1 MFYSLM
7 PLGPSLGV
15 EVSGID
21 LAEPIDAEVGAA
33 LSEAL
38 AVHLALVFR
47 NQSLTPEQYLQ
58 AAAIFGPPMR
68 RPAAQRAMPGYP
80 DIDLW
85 HRSGRRAGET
95 WHTDHADR
103 ECPPAA
109 TLLYGVEAPSA
120 GGATSI
126 ASMRAAFADLPDE
139 ERRHLAG
146 LRTVNSLDRE
156 RPRDF
161 EKGASEKYG
170 EPVVHPMVRTHP
182 VHETPAVFF
191 HIDQVMH
198 IEGMTPETSQA
209 YMRELLDRMIR
220 PEFVYTHA
228 WCKGDVLV
236 IDNRA
241 TMYRAHD
248 DDHHD
253 NHMLWRILVE
263 GDRPRLVAFH

>member
-7 PLGPSLGV
+7 PLGPSLGI

-21 LAEPIDAEVGAA
+21 LAEPVDAEIGAA

-38 AVHLALVFR
+38 AAHLALVFR

-68 RPAAQRAMPGYP
+68 RPAAQHLMPEYP
-80 DIDLW
+80 DIGLW
-85 HRSGRRAGET
+85 HRSGRGAAET
-95 WHTDHADR
+95 WHTDHTDR

-109 TLLYGVEAPSA
+109 TLLYGADIPSA
-120 GGATSI
+120 SGATSI

-156 RPRDF
+156 HAADV
-161 EKGASEKYG
+161 AKYG

-198 IEGMTPETSQA
+198 IEGMTPEASQA

-248 DDHHD
+248 DDHE
-253 NHMLWRILVE
+253 NRMLWRILVE
-263 GDRPRLVAFH
+263 GDQPTLVAFH